1 MNETEK
7 YLVLIAR
14 YLQENISV
22 AEREELMRWVQET
35 EQHLVVFREMENTWK
50 AGVAD
55 DDYEPDVEKGWVRFK
70 TAITENKSLDS
81 EPGDNVRQ
89 LSWTQISRWAA
100 AVLLVIAAGVL
111 LWQYQASE
119 ELLAVSTKAGETRK
133 VYLPDSSMVVL
144 NENSLLTYQQ
154 NFLQERKVNLSG
166 EAFFEVLQT
175 NGKRFTVITEQSKV
189 EVLGTSFNVKDDAQ
203 TAASVHVVTG
213 LVAFT
218 PIEEENYI
226 YLKPGEYATLDD
238 LEQKE
243 SIEVQEY
250 ASNMF
255 EAWRTKELKFNSIS
269 MQKLITDLNQHFDV
283 NITVANQEILQC
295 RFTGN
300 FSDPQLDEIIDVLQ
314 VSMDISVERRD
325 NQIILSGPGCN

>member
-14 YLQENISV
+14 YLQEDISV
-22 AEREELMRWVQET
+22 AEREELMQWVQEK
-35 EQHLVVFREMENTWK
+35 EEHREVFREMENTWK

-70 TAITENKSLDS
+70 TAITENKSLDA

-89 LSWTQISRWAA
+89 LSWTHISRWAA
-100 AVLLVIAAGVL
+100 AILLLIAAGVW
-111 LWQYQASE
+111 LWQNQTKE
-119 ELLAVSTKAGETRK
+119 ELMAVSTEAGETRT

-154 NFLQERKVNLSG
+154 NFLQERKVSLSG

-218 PIEEENYI
+218 PIEVENYI

-238 LEQKE
+238 AKQKE
-243 SIEVQEY
+243 PIEVQEY

-255 EAWRTKELKFNSIS
+255 EAWRTQELKFNSIS

-283 NITVANQEILQC
+283 NITVANQDILQC

-300 FSDPQLDEIIDVLQ
+300 FSDPQLDEIINVLQ

-325 NQIILSGPGCN
+325 NQIILSGSGCN